1 MARVLQLL
9 RAYANDDPALD
20 YRSRFLG
27 NLVLAVAFSSAL
39 HAAALSTLE
48 LLPVRFGGALS
59 FRFTAE
65 LRDPPASAAPGP
77 ISASPA
83 SAPTP
88 TPTPKE
94 ARKPPTTLPDRYL
107 LAREVDTPAV
117 PRETPPLIYPE
128 GPHMWKLRGVVRV
141 RVYISERGDVAD
153 ARVVHAEPSGDFEEA
168 ALDAVRRMVY
178 EPAIKNG
185 RPVKSQ
191 KLIEVTF
198 DPYEASRP
206 GSGPSLGR

>member
-59 FRFTAE
+59 FRFTAD
-65 LRDPPASAAPGP
+65 LRDPPAKAAPGP
-77 ISASPA
+77 VSASPA
-83 SAPTP
+83 PAPA
-88 TPTPKE
+88 PKE
-94 ARKPPTTLPDRYL
+94 ARKPTTLPDRYL

-185 RPVKSQ
+185 LPVKSQ

-198 DPYEASRP
+198 DPYEASRS
-206 GSGPSLGR
+206 GSGPGLGR

>member
-1 MARVLQLL
+1 VARVLQLL

-27 NLVLAVAFSSAL
+27 NLMLAVAFSSAL

-48 LLPVRFGGALS
+48 LIPVRMGDALS
-59 FRFTAE
+59 FRFNAE
-65 LRDPPASAAPGP
+65 LREPPAPAAAAGPASALRPP
-77 ISASPA
+77 SKP
-83 SAPTP
+83 
-88 TPTPKE
+88 E
-94 ARKPPTTLPDRYL
+94 AREATTLPARYL
-107 LAREVDTPAV
+107 TAREVDTPAV

-128 GPHMWKLRGVVRV
+128 GPFLWKLKGMVRV
-141 RVYISERGDVAD
+141 RLYISERGNVDKAE
-153 ARVVHAEPSGDFEEA
+153 VVRAEPRGDFEEA

-178 EPAIKNG
+178 EPAIRDG

-198 DPYEASRP
+198 DPYEASGP
-206 GSGPSLGR
+206 GSGR

>member
-1 MARVLQLL
+1 MTRVLQLL

-59 FRFTAE
+59 FRFTAD
-65 LRDPPASAAPGP
+65 LRDPPAKAAPGP
-77 ISASPA
+77 VSASPA
-83 SAPTP
+83 PA
-88 TPTPKE
+88 PKE
-94 ARKPPTTLPDRYL
+94 VRKPPTTLPDRYL

-185 RPVKSQ
+185 LPVKSQ

-206 GSGPSLGR
+206 GSGPGLGR